1 MADVNV
7 NIRGR
12 DEGLGD
18 ALDSLRQKAQE
29 LGRDVEKLNQL
40 SDMTPTQ
47 QKIAIDKQGQDTL
60 RAQQA
65 QIKSEHAALRQQNIK
80 DYQEAEKS
88 YKAGDMSKADFDKQT
103 QYFKEAQSES
113 MSTEEEEL
121 KRVQKEM
128 TIQLRLIHR
137 EMLDQRKL
145 NREKAQRD
153 RKEFGVGG
161 SGATGVMGSLALENQ
176 QLKKEKLSA
185 KSADEVRELEE
196 RIQANKQRMREM
208 EGKDDGRDGGGGDG
222 GRRFDSRDATS
233 LANAFANANL
243 LGASTQ
249 TAQHTGNILGMSKA
263 GATTAGII
271 AAAWGLMSQSSQMY
285 EAGGRLGALR
295 GRGYGG
301 RESMQIGLGEA
312 TEGLGGIGYDYGMT
326 PVDILQLAE
335 GKARRT
341 GMVGNDIMGRTMR
354 DMQLERG
361 MGVDVSGFD
370 QFERFTTALDESNEI
385 ALDVLNVLN
394 GIQDSS
400 LKEGDLATFGEKIAT
415 MQTLMQI
422 QRSKRDLVDTDESLR
437 MLSAWEAIGLSQKG
451 EKAGDFMQ
459 QTITGLG
466 EGGSDNL
473 MLLKY
478 EAAKQ
483 AHPELAN
490 DPAALRRFVR
500 FNSDDPAYMAQFFQ
514 YAGRITGDNKMAM
527 DDLLYSFFN
536 PQSEYD
542 MELYQRAMESGDFT
556 NIMQGQGKMKGKR
569 SGTMTQAYAAEEAKG
584 MVGGLDQLVAG
595 FKEGIGDLAMSFE
608 NWLSSVTGGGSTI
621 DVSIAKN
628 KLGNMPVSKETKGVK
643 PKKGG

>member
-40 SDMTPTQ
+40 SNMTPTQ
-47 QKIAIDKQGQDTL
+47 QKLAVEKEGAATL
-60 RAQQA
+60 RIQQDK
-65 QIKSEHAALRQQNIK
+65 IKSEYSALRESNVK
-80 DYQEAEKS
+80 EYREAEKQF
-88 YKAGDMSKADFDKQT
+88 KAGGMSQEEFAKT
-103 QYFKEAQSES
+103 TEYFKEAQSEATS
-113 MSTEEEEL
+113 SEEEEL

-137 EMLDQRKL
+137 EMMDQRKL

-153 RKEFGVGG
+153 RKEFGDG
-161 SGATGVMGSLALENQ
+161 SSTGVMGAMVAENQ
-176 QLKKEKLSA
+176 QLQKDKLSA
-185 KSADEVRELEE
+185 KSADEVAELEA
-196 RIQANKQRMREM
+196 RIQANKERMREM
-208 EGKDDGRDGGGGDG
+208 EGKGDDRDHGSGGGGGDRFSG
-222 GRRFDSRDATS
+222 GA
-233 LANAFANANL
+233 LVGGYANANL
-243 LGASTQ
+243 LAASTA
-249 TAQHTGNILGMSKA
+249 TAQQGGNLLGMSKA

-312 TEGLGGIGYDYGMT
+312 TEGLGGIGYDYGLT
-326 PVDILQLAE
+326 PVDIMQLAE

-394 GIQDSS
+394 GISASS

-415 MQTLMQI
+415 MQTLMTI

-459 QTITGLG
+459 QTIQGLG

-500 FNSDDPAYMAQFFQ
+500 FNSDDPAYMAQYLQ
-514 YAGRITGDNKMAM
+514 YGGRITADNKMAM
-527 DDLLYSFFN
+527 DDFLYSTFN

-542 MELYQRAMESGDFT
+542 MELYERAMKSGDFGS
-556 NIMQGQGKMKGKR
+556 IMKSQGAMKGKR
-569 SGTMTQAYAAEEAKG
+569 SGTMTQEYAAYEAQG
-584 MVGGLDQLVAG
+584 MVGGLDQLVSG
-595 FKEGIGDLAMSFE
+595 FKESIGDLAMSFE
-608 NWLSSVTGGGSTI
+608 NWLGSVTGGGSSI
-621 DVSIAKN
+621 DVNIAKS
-628 KLGNMPVSKETKGVK
+628 KLGSMPVSKQTKGVA